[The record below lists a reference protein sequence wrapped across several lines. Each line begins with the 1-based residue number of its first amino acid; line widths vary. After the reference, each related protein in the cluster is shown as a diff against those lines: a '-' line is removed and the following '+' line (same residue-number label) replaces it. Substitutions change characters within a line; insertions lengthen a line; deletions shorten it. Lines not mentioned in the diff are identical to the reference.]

1 MNVEEKL
8 AIVPSKP
15 GVYLMRDRE
24 RRIIY
29 IGKANS
35 LKKRLSDWFRA
46 SANLEPRLGGMIASV
61 SDVEYIQTRNEQD
74 ALILENNL
82 IKYFHPPYNIQW
94 RDDKSYPHLKLTL
107 AEPFPRLL
115 FTRKIRDDG
124 SRYFGPYVSARSLR
138 QTLRTIQRVFP
149 LAKCTPRQFRMVANS
164 GKSTSCIDYN
174 MGQCLAPCTGN
185 ITKDE
190 YHKIVDH
197 VIMFLSGQT
206 GELLSALRDE
216 MSVASKG
223 LNYERAKLI
232 KQRIEA
238 IERIAAKIH
247 LRKIGEKELELL
259 KREKNK
265 SAQAMAEM
273 IALGR
278 ALHLIKKPERVEAYD
293 ISNISGQYAVAG
305 RVVFLA
311 GQPVPELYRK
321 YRIKTV
327 AGVNDVAMMKE
338 VIRRRI
344 KHIQNGEEPTPDLI
358 IVDGGKGQ
366 LNAAQ
371 KAAKEAKVQ
380 DIPLAA
386 IAKREEIIYT
396 PDGETGIR
404 LPRTSPALH
413 LVQRIRDEAH
423 RFAISYHRR
432 LRHNGSGVIHRTKN
446 S

>member
-1 MNVEEKL
+1 
-8 AIVPSKP
+8 
-15 GVYLMRDRE
+15 MRDRE

-29 IGKANS
+29 IGKAGS

-46 SANLEPRLGGMIASV
+46 SANLEQRLQAMVASV
-61 SDVEYIQTRNEQD
+61 TDVEYVQTRNEQD

-94 RDDKSYPHLKLTL
+94 RDDKSYPYLRLTL
-107 AEPFPRLL
+107 AETFPRLL

-124 SRYFGPYVSARSLR
+124 SRYFGPYVSAHSLR
-138 QTLRTIQRVFP
+138 WTLRTIQRVFP
-149 LAKCTPRQFRMVANS
+149 IVKCTPRQFRIVANS

-190 YHKIVDH
+190 YYKIVDH

-206 GELLSALRDE
+206 GELLSTLKNE
-216 MSVASKG
+216 MNAASAE
-223 LNYERAKLI
+223 LNYEHAKLI
-232 KQRIEA
+232 KQQTDA
-238 IERIAAKIH
+238 IRAVAAKIH
-247 LRKIGEKELELL
+247 LRKISEKELELL
-259 KREKNK
+259 KREKNE

-273 IALGR
+273 LALGR
-278 ALHLIKKPERVEAYD
+278 ALHLERKPERIEAYD

-305 RVVFLA
+305 RVVFLT
-311 GQPVPELYRK
+311 GQPAPESYRK

-327 AGVNDVAMMKE
+327 TGVNDVAMMKE
-338 VIRRRI
+338 VIQRRLA
-344 KHIQNGEEPTPDLI
+344 HIQSGEEPPPGLI
-358 IVDGGKGQ
+358 ILDGGKGQ

-371 KAAKEAKVQ
+371 KAVEEAGVQ

-396 PDGETGIR
+396 PGDEKGIR
-404 LPRTSPALH
+404 LRRTSPALH

-423 RFAISYHRR
+423 RFAVTYHRE
-432 LRHNGSGVIHRTKN
+432 LRSRSLKKLMRTG
-446 S
+446 

>member
-8 AIVPSKP
+8 SSVPSKP
-15 GVYLMRDRE
+15 GVYLMRDHE

-29 IGKANS
+29 IGKAGS

-46 SANLEPRLGGMIASV
+46 SANLEPRLEGMIASV
-61 SDVEYIQTRNEQD
+61 SDVEYIQTQNEQD

-82 IKYFHPPYNIQW
+82 IKYFHPSYNIQW

-115 FTRKIRDDG
+115 FTRKIRHDG

-138 QTLRTIQRVFP
+138 QMLRTIQRVFP
-149 LAKCTPRQFRMVANS
+149 LVKCTPGQFRMVANS
-164 GKSTSCIDYN
+164 GKSTSCIYYN

-206 GELLSALRDE
+206 EELLSVLKDE
-216 MSVASKG
+216 MNTASRE
-223 LNYERAKLI
+223 LNYEHAKLI
-232 KQRIEA
+232 KQQIEA
-238 IERIAAKIH
+238 IERIAAKVH

-278 ALHLIKKPERVEAYD
+278 ALHLIKKPERIEAYD
-293 ISNISGQYAVAG
+293 ISNISGQYPVG
-305 RVVFLA
+305 SRVVFLT
-311 GQPVPELYRK
+311 GQPAPELYRK

-327 AGVNDVAMMKE
+327 AGANDVAMMKE
-338 VIRRRI
+338 IIRRRI
-344 KHIQNGEEPTPDLI
+344 KHIQNGEEPAPDLI
-358 IVDGGKGQ
+358 IVDGGRGQ

-371 KAAKEAKVQ
+371 EAVEEAGVQ

-423 RFAISYHRR
+423 RFAVSYHRR
-432 LRHNGSGVIHRTKN
+432 LRQHTK
-446 S
+446 